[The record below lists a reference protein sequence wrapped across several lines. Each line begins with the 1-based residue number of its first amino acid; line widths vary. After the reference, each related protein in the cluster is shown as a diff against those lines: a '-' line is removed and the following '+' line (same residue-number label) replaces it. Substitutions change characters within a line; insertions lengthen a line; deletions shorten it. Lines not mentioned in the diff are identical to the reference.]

1 MGSLTARSV
10 KTHRVMGNI
19 ILCDIDGTVADNSH
33 RQHFLE
39 GKKDWDG
46 FFSELTN
53 DLPIQLIIDKV
64 IQEQANGREI
74 VFLTGRP
81 ERHRY
86 STTLWLK
93 EHFDFEFKLFMRND
107 GDQRNK
113 LEVKKI
119 MFSENFKAKEIV
131 FCFENDINLIKQWK
145 DLGIRTID
153 VNELI

>member
-93 EHFDFEFKLFMRND
+93 EHFDFEFKLLMRND

-113 LEVKKI
+113 LEIKKEI
-119 MFSENFKAKEIV
+119 FEKNFKPDEIYCV
-131 FCFENDINLIKQWK
+131 FENDYELIKMWK
-145 DLGIRTID
+145 ELSLVTIE
-153 VNELI
+153 VNL